1 MIKLKNQSY
10 GLQQQLNT
18 QDFWLRKL
26 VVLKSEKITKIVMYI
41 YKSIE
46 KDANKWSRK
55 TTML

>member
-1 MIKLKNQSY
+1 LIKLKNQSY